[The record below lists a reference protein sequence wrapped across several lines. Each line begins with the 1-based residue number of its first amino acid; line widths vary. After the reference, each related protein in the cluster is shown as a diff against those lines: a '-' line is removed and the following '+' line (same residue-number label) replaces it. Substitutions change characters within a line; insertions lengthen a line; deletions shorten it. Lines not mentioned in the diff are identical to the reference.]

1 MAGGYGTESARR
13 ALPSN
18 GSNYSQL
25 VEEGRGEVRAEIF
38 CKLLKQFKQIN
49 SWHRWEGEAMNM
61 IQYKF
66 CTKLLNFSLI
76 DQFMAQVE
84 EYRQAKLFRLRFRHL
99 ALITVRLVNYI
110 DHVSFTLLNFV
121 LTFHLL
127 ICYIDHFALFTYGGR
142 YSRDE
147 VDQ

>member
-25 VEEGRGEVRAEIF
+25 VEEGRGEVRIGI
-38 CKLLKQFKQIN
+38 CKLLKQFKQVN

-66 CTKLLNFSLI
+66 CTKLSIFLI

-110 DHVSFTLLNFV
+110 GVSFTLFYFV
-121 LTFHLL
+121 LTFDLSML
-127 ICYIDHFALFTYGGR
+127 YINHFALSTYGGR
-142 YSRDE
+142 QIRDQ